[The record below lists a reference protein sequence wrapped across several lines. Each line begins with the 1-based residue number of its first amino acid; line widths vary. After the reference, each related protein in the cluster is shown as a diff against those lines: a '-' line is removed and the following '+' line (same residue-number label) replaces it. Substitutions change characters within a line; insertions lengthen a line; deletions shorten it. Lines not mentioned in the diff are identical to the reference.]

1 MRVLADELEKMDKYF
16 SAKKESDKWLM
27 IVGVA
32 GIIAFLAYTYLLPYA
47 ERLHKS
53 SEAKKNRLTKSIAAE
68 NTYLN
73 SITVNGDRSYYIK
86 KYDKDIQSKKVQIV
100 SLDKKIHYIS
110 VKLQELEGMLFNEK
124 SWSIFLDSITAL
136 AKEYNINIEHI
147 KDRHMERQGNYG
159 RVLEVELGFRAQ
171 FKDVL
176 QFMHELEQ
184 NRLVTDIQSINL
196 SGDRSGGIYA
206 DTNLS
211 VWGINH

>member
-16 SAKKESDKWLM
+16 STKKESDKWLM

-47 ERLHKS
+47 KNLHKS

>member
-16 SAKKESDKWLM
+16 STKKESDKWLM

-47 ERLHKS
+47 KNLHKS

-86 KYDKDIQSKKVQIV
+86 KYDKDIQNKKKQIA
-100 SLDKKIHYIS
+100 SLNERIAYINS
-110 VKLQELEGMLFNEK
+110 SLEKLSGMLFNER
-124 SWSIFLDSITAL
+124 SWANFLNSITENAMTHSISL
-136 AKEYNINIEHI
+136 NFIKNRYVDTKGNFGHILEIEV
-147 KDRHMERQGNYG
+147 DGTGN
-159 RVLEVELGFRAQ
+159 
-171 FKDVL
+171 FKDVVG
-176 QFMHELEQ
+176 FINELEQ
-184 NRLVTDIQSINL
+184 NVLVTDVYSSHLQGNDEGISADIN
-196 SGDRSGGIYA
+196 I
-206 DTNLS
+206 S